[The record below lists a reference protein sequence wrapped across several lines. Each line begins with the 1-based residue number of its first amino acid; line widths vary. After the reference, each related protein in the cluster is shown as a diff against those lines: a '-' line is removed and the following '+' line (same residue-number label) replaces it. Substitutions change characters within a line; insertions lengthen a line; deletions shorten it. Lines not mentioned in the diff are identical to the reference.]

1 MRSFLR
7 SFLPLLLVAAL
18 GLAAL
23 PAHVGAAQHLAHD
36 AHAAFEDG
44 HCASHQDHGH
54 ATAAECLQVGH
65 CIPLNPSAAASAAT
79 LAPGVMRL
87 APHDENASSAPSETS
102 TPPPRSA

>member
-1 MRSFLR
+1 MKSFLR

-23 PAHVGAAQHLAHD
+23 PAHVGAVQHPAHD
-36 AHAAFEDG
+36 AHGLFENG
-44 HCASHQDHGH
+44 HCASHQSHGH

-65 CIPLNPSAAASAAT
+65 CIPLNPGAAGTAAKV
-79 LAPGVMRL
+79 APGGMRL
-87 APHDENASSAPSETS
+87 APHDESASSAPAETS